1 LISVPVFLILAHRYE
16 LNPHAIIEQQRNL
29 RIFKGDSAEISS
41 RRSRLL
47 VAFDGEVETMQSPA
61 DGIRPP
67 GATGENG
74 AAGIVA
80 LRESMIRS
88 IRSPTATAS
97 FQ

>member
-47 VAFDGEVETMQSPA
+47 VAFDGEVETMQSPLHYRA
-61 DGIRPP
+61 RP
-67 GATGENG
+67 GA
-74 AAGIVA
+74 A
-80 LRESMIRS
+80 RIRS
-88 IRSPTATAS
+88 GSDGRMMAIQLTRHCSLFSMCRPA
-97 FQ
+97 